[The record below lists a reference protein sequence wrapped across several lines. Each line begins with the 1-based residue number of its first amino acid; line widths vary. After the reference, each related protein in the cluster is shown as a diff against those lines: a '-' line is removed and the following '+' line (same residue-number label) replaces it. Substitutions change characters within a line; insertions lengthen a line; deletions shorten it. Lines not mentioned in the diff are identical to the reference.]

1 MSVSQSVIP
10 PVRTPPYVLAVTGVG
25 MLCGVLAIVL
35 AVVDGSGWFAVAVM
49 AIIPAAATYR
59 ALAAGPGTWAK
70 VIESIAVLFG
80 VWLMWRQPDVGL
92 ILAVVFLLFPV
103 LAGETYRRF
112 RRLREARLR
121 WLTLT
126 AAAADEGGRI
136 LWVEHA
142 SPRGQQT
149 QVLLLDPSTEQETTP
164 RSLWGRWPS
173 RIYVCV
179 SDGRRV
185 LAAALPGDPAAVDRL
200 AKYEVQQ
207 GYPSRC

>member
-1 MSVSQSVIP
+1 M
-10 PVRTPPYVLAVTGVG
+10 LAVTGVG
-25 MLCGVLAIVL
+25 MLCGVLAIAF
-35 AVVDGSGWFAVAVM
+35 AVVDGSGRFAVAFM
-49 AIIPAAATYR
+49 AIIPAAATFR

-80 VWLMWRQPDVGL
+80 VLLMWRQPDVGL
-92 ILAVVFLLFPV
+92 ILAVAFLLFPV

-112 RRLREARLR
+112 RLLREARLR

-126 AAAADEGGRI
+126 AAAAEEDGRI

-149 QVLLLDPSTEQETTP
+149 QVLLLDPATEQETAP
-164 RSLWGRWPS
+164 RSLWGQWPS
-173 RIYVCV
+173 QIYVCV

-185 LAAALPGDPAAVDRL
+185 LAAALPGDPAAVDKL